1 MISLERWPKLKRLRE
16 RLNGKAKTEPEFRF
30 YRLYDKVYRS
40 DVLEAAYAQCRSN
53 GGAPGVDGQ
62 SFGDIEAYGVERFLA
77 ELADELKTLRYKPE
91 AVRRVL
97 IPKEGQPG
105 KFRPLGIPTIKDRV
119 VQQSVKLLLDPVCE
133 ADFTDNAYAYREG
146 KSALDAV
153 IDVNAH
159 LQAGYTDVVDADLSK
174 YFDTIPH
181 DQLMRS
187 VERRIADVKLL
198 WLIRHWL
205 KAPVHETN
213 ETGKVAVS
221 GGRKTKVG
229 TPQGGVISPLLAN
242 IYFRRFLLA
251 WEKFGF
257 GRKFQSRIINYADD
271 FVILCRGWAK
281 EALQEARTLIAKL
294 GLTLNEEKTRV
305 CHAGETPF
313 NFLGYTFETLHRFGG
328 QPYLGLRP
336 SDKSAH
342 KYRETVRQL
351 TAADQTPKEME
362 TVVEAVNRVIRGYW
376 NYYSLG
382 TSGTLRWELN
392 QYTRYRVWK
401 WTKRKHAKSRKRT
414 KSRRRMGAKR
424 SGAKDLKARI
434 KAAKKGLVNGMN
446 VPRKSLAYWGR
457 RTPIAV

>member
-62 SFGDIEAYGVERFLA
+62 TFDAIEAYGMERFRT
-77 ELADELKTLRYKPE
+77 ELADELKALRYEPQP
-91 AVRRVL
+91 VRRVL
-97 IPKEGQPG
+97 IPKAGQPG
-105 KFRPLGIPTIKDRV
+105 KHRPLGIPTIKDRV
-119 VQQSVKLLLDPVCE
+119 VQQSVKLLLDPVFE

-159 LQAGYTDVVDADLSK
+159 LQAGYTDVVDADVSK

-181 DQLMRS
+181 DKLMCS
-187 VERRIADVKLL
+187 VERRIADVKVL

-205 KAPVHETN
+205 KAPVHEMN
-213 ETGKVAVS
+213 EAGKVAVS

-242 IYFRRFLLA
+242 IYFLRFLLA
-251 WEKFGF
+251 WEKFGY
-257 GRKFQSRIINYADD
+257 GRKFRSRIVNYADD
-271 FVILCRGWAK
+271 FVILCRERAR
-281 EALQEARTLIAKL
+281 EALQAARNLIAKL
-294 GLTLNEEKTRV
+294 GLTLNEEKTRE
-305 CHAGETPF
+305 CRAGETPF

-336 SDKSAH
+336 SDKSAN

-351 TAADQTPKEME
+351 TSAAQTPKKVE

-382 TSGTLRWELN
+382 SSGNLRWELN
-392 QYTRYRVWK
+392 QYTRYKVWK
-401 WTKRKHAKSRKRT
+401 WTQRKHAKPRKRT
-414 KSRRRMGAKR
+414 GAKR
-424 SGAKDLKARI
+424 SGAKDLKARV
-434 KAAKKGLVNGMN
+434 KAAKKLLVNGMKI
-446 VPRKSLAYWGR
+446 PRKSLTYWGR
-457 RTPIAV
+457 RMPCEVKL

>member
-1 MISLERWPKLKRLRE
+1 MISLERWPKVKQLRE
-16 RLNGKAKTEPEFRF
+16 RLNGKAKTELKFRF
-30 YRLYDKVYRS
+30 FRLYDKVYRS

-53 GGAPGVDGQ
+53 GGAPGVDGRT
-62 SFGDIEAYGVERFLA
+62 FDDIAAYGVERFLT

-97 IPKEGQPG
+97 IPKAGQPG

-119 VQQSVKLLLDPVCE
+119 VQQSVKLLLDPVFE

-159 LQAGYTDVVDADLSK
+159 LKAGYIEVVDADLSK

-181 DQLMRS
+181 DKLTKS
-187 VERRIADVKLL
+187 VERRIADTKVL

-213 ETGKVAVS
+213 EAGKMAIS
-221 GGRKTKVG
+221 GGAKTKVG

-257 GRKFQSRIINYADD
+257 GRKFCSRIVNYADD
-271 FVILCRGWAK
+271 FVILCRERAGD
-281 EALQEARTLIAKL
+281 ALKAARDLIAKL
-294 GLTLNEEKTRV
+294 GLTLNEEKTRE
-305 CHAGETPF
+305 CQAGKTPF
-313 NFLGYTFETLHRFGG
+313 TFLGYTFEMLHCFGG
-328 QPYLGLRP
+328 KPYLGLRP
-336 SDKSAH
+336 SDKSAS
-342 KYRETVRQL
+342 KYRESVRKL
-351 TAADQTPKEME
+351 TSADQTPKSAE
-362 TVVEAVNRVIRGYW
+362 TMAEAVNRVIRGYW

-382 TSGTLRWELN
+382 SSQKLRWELN
-392 QYTRYRVWK
+392 QYTRFRVWR
-401 WTKRKHAKSRKRT
+401 WTLRKHARPRKRQ
-414 KSRRRMGAKR
+414 GAKR
-424 SGAKDLKARI
+424 SGAPELRARI
-434 KAAKKGLVNGMN
+434 KATKELLVNGMN
-446 VPRKSLAYWGR
+446 IARKSLSNLGR
-457 RTPIAV
+457 RILCEV